1 MGAGWGRGFGS
12 VAEAGRGRGRA
23 GLGKRKNKTAS
34 CGNGSSKTQS
44 SSKIRFIL
52 RTHVPQPS
60 QNWAD
65 VKHRAEDMLVK
76 RQDRQRRE
84 RHFRVDWSVKVEM

>member
-12 VAEAGRGRGRA
+12 VAEAGRGRGGA
-23 GLGKRKNKTAS
+23 GLGQRKNKTAC

-52 RTHVPQPS
+52 RTHVPQRHNLRKIGQTLNIGRKICLS
-60 QNWAD
+60 SG
-65 VKHRAEDMLVK
+65 RI
-76 RQDRQRRE
+76 DRGGSDISASTGR
-84 RHFRVDWSVKVEM
+84 